1 MARKV
6 TSDDILKMNELYY
19 VDPVYSHVAKI
30 TGFSAS
36 TVKKYIIPDFKPLE
50 TREKISKEL
59 PSIEEISI
67 PANLLDWLVL
77 TEDEVKELEDF
88 RKFEVQI

>member
-19 VDPVYSHVAKI
+19 ADPVYSHVAKI

-36 TVKKYIIPDFKPLE
+36 TVKKYIVPDFKPLE

-59 PSIEEISI
+59 PPVEKITI
-67 PANLLDWLVL
+67 PANLLEWLVL